1 MARSRTSPGVLTMD
15 SLTPWLLVGA
25 MVCLAAAQ
33 HPFITYP
40 LSLWLMKKLKLVAS
54 TPVCPSANSQ
64 SSAVPPS
71 VSICFCAYNE
81 EKVIAE
87 KIANLE
93 FMTKGY
99 RGPSQILLYTDACA
113 DRTAEIARS
122 VSQATQIV
130 EGKER
135 AGKSAGMNRL
145 LSEATG
151 DIVIFTDANVMLAEG
166 TIDAFAAAFSDPE
179 IGCACG
185 KLIYT
190 NSGDSDVATV
200 GSLYWK
206 FEEFLKSLESSTGS
220 TMGADGSLFAIRRNL
235 FRSVAPDII
244 DDMFTSLSILS
255 DGWRVITISDA
266 VAYEKSAT
274 SSSDEFRR
282 KVRIACRCFNCHRQ
296 LRSRLWKMSTL
307 NIYKYVSH
315 KYIRWLIVYFL
326 FAGLVLIGIAAALN
340 SLLLLYLLM
349 LITGGLLLLAGGFL
363 FKPVRKLTEI
373 LVAFIAV
380 GLGVFHSIRGVR
392 YQTWKPPQ
400 SAR

>member
-1 MARSRTSPGVLTMD
+1 MDNLT
-15 SLTPWLLVGA
+15 LFLLMVTA
-25 MVCLAAAQ
+25 VCLALAQ

-40 LSLWLMKKLKLVAS
+40 LSLWLLKKLRLVS
-54 TPVCPSANSQ
+54 VTPVHSDQAVSAESVRPSIA
-64 SSAVPPS
+64 
-71 VSICFCAYNE
+71 ICFCAYNE

-93 FMTKGY
+93 LMTKAY

-113 DRTAEIARS
+113 DKTVEIARR
-122 VSQATQIV
+122 VSQTAQII

-135 AGKSAGMNRL
+135 SGKSVGMNRL

-166 TIDAFAAAFSDPE
+166 TIDAFANAFSIPD

-190 NSGDSDVATV
+190 NSDDSDVASV

-220 TMGADGSLFAIRRNL
+220 TMGADGSLFAIRRSL
-235 FRSVAPDII
+235 FRDVAPDII

-255 DGWRVITISDA
+255 DGWRVVTIPDA
-266 VAYEKSAT
+266 IAFEKSAT
-274 SSSDEFRR
+274 SSADEFRR

-296 LRSRLWKMSTL
+296 LRPRLRQMSL
-307 NIYKYVSH
+307 INIYKYVSH
-315 KYIRWLIVYFL
+315 KFIRWLVIYFLAISAVLMGIVAFVNSLLLPYLSAL
-326 FAGLVLIGIAAALN
+326 FAGLF
-340 SLLLLYLLM
+340 LLLV
-349 LITGGLLLLAGGFL
+349 GGMFV
-363 FKPVRKLTEI
+363 KPIRKLSEI
-373 LVAFIAV
+373 LVAFCAV
-380 GLGVFHSIRGVR
+380 GLGVFHSMTGRR

>member
-1 MARSRTSPGVLTMD
+1 MD
-15 SLTPWLLVGA
+15 SLTPWLLA
-25 MVCLAAAQ
+25 AAAVCFVAAQ

-40 LSLWLMKKLKLVAS
+40 LSLWFLKKLKLVS
-54 TPVCPSANSQ
+54 TSQVCPPASALPDL
-64 SSAVPPS
+64 VRPS

-93 FMTKGY
+93 LMTKAYG
-99 RGPSQILLYTDACA
+99 GPSQILLYTDACA
-113 DRTAEIARS
+113 DRTVEIARK
-122 VSQATQIV
+122 VAVTARIF

-135 AGKSAGMNRL
+135 AGKSTGMNRL

-166 TIDAFAAAFSDPE
+166 TIDAFAAAFSVPE

-190 NSGDSDVATV
+190 NSGDSEVATV

-220 TMGADGSLFAIRRNL
+220 TMGADGSLFAIRRSL
-235 FRSVAPDII
+235 FRTVAPDII

-255 DGWRVITISDA
+255 DGWRVVTIPDA
-266 VAYEKSAT
+266 IAYEKSAT

-296 LRSRLWKMSTL
+296 LRSRLRKMSLL
-307 NIYKYVSH
+307 NVYKYVSH
-315 KYIRWLIVYFL
+315 KFIRWLIVYFL
-326 FAGLVLIGIAAALN
+326 AAGFVLVGIAAVLN
-340 SLLLLYLLM
+340 SLLLAYLLA
-349 LITGGLLLLAGGFL
+349 LFAGVLLLFVGGVL
-363 FKPVRKLTEI
+363 FKPVRKLSEI
-373 LVAFIAV
+373 LVAFVAV
-380 GLGVFHSIRGVR
+380 GLGVFHSVRGLR